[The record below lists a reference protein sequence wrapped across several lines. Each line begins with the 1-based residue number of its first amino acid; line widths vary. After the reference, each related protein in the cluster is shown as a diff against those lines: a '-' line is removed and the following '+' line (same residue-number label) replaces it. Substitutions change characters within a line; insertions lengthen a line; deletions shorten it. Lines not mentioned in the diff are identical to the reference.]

1 MENGEG
7 ATTAGS
13 DPAAQLA
20 ALRADRAVMAERAMQ
35 PWWCDVALGLLVF
48 GFFAQRSLGSDRVA
62 AGAAVVVVAGCGALM
77 TWYRRH
83 TGFFVGGLRRGR
95 TRRAMWAWFAVCLVV
110 VVAATW
116 LEEVH
121 EVPGAMA
128 VAGLVLGVAVAVTSR
143 WWTRLYIA
151 ELREGL

>member
-1 MENGEG
+1 MENGDG
-7 ATTAGS
+7 TTTAGS
-13 DPAAQLA
+13 DAAAQLA
-20 ALRADRAVMAERAMQ
+20 ALRADRAAMAERAMQ
-35 PWWCDVALGLLVF
+35 PWWYDVALGLLVF
-48 GFFAQRSLGSDRVA
+48 GLFAQRSLDSDLVS
-62 AGAAVVVVAGCGALM
+62 AVSTVVFIAGCVALM